1 MGANDNLETAVVP
14 GYYLVC
20 YNTKTTVT
28 EKIKAVVPGYY
39 LVCYNRERKNLYN
52 SIIIQVFSC
61 SKTIF
66 TIPQKT

>member
-1 MGANDNLETAVVP
+1 MRSAVVP

-20 YNTKTTVT
+20 YNGEPLNISVTV
-28 EKIKAVVPGYY
+28 AVVPGYY

-61 SKTIF
+61 SKIIF